1 MWKIF
6 LILCV
11 CLLLPICTEAREGD
25 PVLSD
30 IQVDGSI
37 LLDELGGDGDPPTRG
52 FYVGPST
59 DTDEG
64 GMSYLEGELKIRTN
78 GSDRVIV
85 DSSGNV
91 GIGTSPAYRL
101 SVASSENAVGINV
114 AQTYASG
121 LAYGIVA
128 DINTSNA
135 GHNFAF
141 YASSSNSG
149 DGSAFSFYGHSGVLY
164 NGGYV
169 GIGNPYPAYALDV
182 SGAGRFTGALTA
194 SSFSGNGA
202 GLTDLNANNID
213 TGTISDDRLSD
224 SVTAWTLSGDDL
236 STDNVIV
243 GRSLVAFASKTDGAT
258 LQSVDP
264 VYNITTGGN
273 NFESMMGTMDVYT
286 EDRTPMLQLVKYMGG
301 TLNPDPDVW
310 DGGVAQFVGYMS
322 DASKEFMSVTTT
334 TLINH
339 ADQGTSGT
347 WVGEDGRWQEGVA
360 THSRVYAGPG
370 TNSFVTWNI
379 SVDTTAGSPPNQV
392 IGVEYDMKSL
402 TDNTKMTVL
411 GGDYY
416 PNRGNYVGIWIVSG
430 DTAAPEGYQTD
441 WAIGIG
447 SGVAKTGGLNPSA
460 HPDKSGWY
468 SGLVVTA
475 NTLVPGAGNE
485 AIWLQG
491 ASSTTYDAVGI
502 RLTGYHTSGIVMDT
516 ATFTDGA
523 GIQMGASNYIWFG
536 DEKLWR
542 NGNDLYWG
550 LTKLN

>member
-1 MWKIF
+1 VGKISSTSGGVVF
-6 LILCV
+6 
-11 CLLLPICTEAREGD
+11 P
-25 PVLSD
+25 
-30 IQVDGSI
+30 DG
-37 LLDELGGDGDPPTRG
+37 T
-52 FYVGPST
+52 T
-59 DTDEG
+59 
-64 GMSYLEGELKIRTN
+64 
-78 GSDRVIV
+78 
-85 DSSGNV
+85 
-91 GIGTSPAYRL
+91 
-101 SVASSENAVGINV
+101 
-114 AQTYASG
+114 QTTAATG
-121 LAYGIVA
+121 
-128 DINTSNA
+128 
-135 GHNFAF
+135 
-141 YASSSNSG
+141 
-149 DGSAFSFYGHSGVLY
+149 SGV
-164 NGGYV
+164 
-169 GIGNPYPAYALDV
+169 
-182 SGAGRFTGALTA
+182 SE
-194 SSFSGNGA
+194 
-202 GLTDLNANNID
+202 
-213 TGTISDDRLSD
+213 
-224 SVTAWTLSGDDL
+224 WTLSGDDL

-243 GRSLVAFASKTDGAT
+243 GRTLVEFASRIDGTTA
-258 LQSVDP
+258 QSVDP

-273 NFESMMGTMDVYT
+273 NFESMMGTRSAYT
-286 EDRTPMLQLVKYMGG
+286 SDRTPMLQMTKYMGSAVG
-301 TLNPDPDVW
+301 GGIW
-310 DGGVAQFVGYMS
+310 DGGVLQLVGYMN
-322 DASKEFMSVTTT
+322 DASKEFMSISTT
-334 TLINH
+334 TLVNN
-339 ADQGTSGT
+339 ADQGTSGV
-347 WVGEDGRWQEGVA
+347 WVGGRWQEGVA

-491 ASSTTYDAVGI
+491 ASSTTYDADGI
-502 RLTGYHTSGIVMDT
+502 RLTGYHITGMSFYGATAVAGITFDGST
-516 ATFTDGA
+516 CTTGLNFDGGTFTNGTA
-523 GIQMGASNYIWFG
+523 IQMGSANYIWFG